1 MHSITATS
9 SNIFIRPI
17 DKPVSTLLIPPKY
30 AYKSKEYYSGIV
42 THIGKD
48 VFHVNVGDEVAYPK
62 DGGTEIEF
70 EGEKYIVIKPG
81 MLIAVV

>member
-1 MHSITATS
+1 MSDIKATS
-9 SNIFIRPI
+9 SNIFIKPI

-48 VFHVNVGDEVAYPK
+48 VFQVNIGDEVAHSK
-62 DGGTEIEF
+62 EGGIDIEF
-70 EGEKYIVIKPG
+70 EGEKYIVIRPS

>member
-1 MHSITATS
+1 MIKATS
-9 SNIFIRPI
+9 SNIFLTPI

-30 AYKSKEYYSGIV
+30 AYKSKEYYSGMV

-48 VFHVNVGDEVAYPK
+48 VSEVKVGDEVAYSK
-62 DGGTEIEF
+62 DGGIDIEF
-70 EGEKYIVIKPG
+70 DGQKYIVIRPS